1 MTNMTTAECMPSET
15 ATTDKTAGID
25 KTARTDKTA
34 ITVTTAG
41 DQGPGEGHEQR

>member
-1 MTNMTTAECMPSET
+1 MTNMTTAECMTSET
-15 ATTDKTAGID
+15 ATTDKTAGI
-25 KTARTDKTA
+25 DKTA